1 MSEEVDRLA
10 SEVKSLNLKEHANAN
25 YRKNGAI
32 IVCDAWYG
40 FPTQKRPR
48 RERILAVSKQIYNFM
63 KWRKDYV
70 TEKNLKRAV
79 VSSVLVIGKNEDV
92 DAIRERVEE
101 LQGKDSDCCDGDDD
115 DDDIC
120 NAPCYYLPGKDLED
134 LAGELVA
141 VEMQGDQS
149 EVIAYLSPDAS
160 EKLSAIEAPPRIV
173 VVGMLVDRKV
183 QPNRSKIRAESLLKQ
198 SVDVDVDVE
207 SSTAVTVKEVAIVPF
222 QLPLDAL
229 NVSDLSQDECL
240 NIDTVMEMIERWWVN
255 AKFRDGDTDAKRK
268 VHFRDAA
275 ARALMTHRQRHPNRT
290 IHGGASTTNT

>member
-1 MSEEVDRLA
+1 MSGEVDRLA
-10 SEVKSLNLKEHANAN
+10 SEVKSLNLKEHTN
-25 YRKNGAI
+25 YSRNGTI

-70 TEKNLKRAV
+70 TEKNLKSR

-92 DAIRERVEE
+92 EAIRERVEE
-101 LQGKDSDCCDGDDD
+101 LQGKDRDDD
-115 DDDIC
+115 DDNYC
-120 NAPCYYLPGKDLED
+120 NAPCFFLPGKDLED
-134 LAGELVA
+134 LAGELVP
-141 VEMQGDQS
+141 VEIEGDQS

-160 EKLSAIEAPPRIV
+160 EKLNAFEAPPRIV

-183 QPNRSKIRAESLLKQ
+183 QPNRSKIRAESLLKEIA
-198 SVDVDVDVE
+198 DVE
-207 SSTAVTVKEVAIVPF
+207 SSAAVKEAAIVPF

-229 NVSDLSQDECL
+229 NVSDLSQDEPL

-255 AKFRDGDTDAKRK
+255 AKFSDGDTDAKRK
-268 VHFRDAA
+268 LQFRDAA

-290 IHGGASTTNT
+290 LHGGAFTK

>member
-10 SEVKSLNLKEHANAN
+10 SEVKSLNLKEHAN
-25 YRKNGAI
+25 YRRNGAI

-48 RERILAVSKQIYNFM
+48 RERILAVSKQIYNFI

-70 TEKNLKRAV
+70 TEKNLKCA

-115 DDDIC
+115 NC
-120 NAPCYYLPGKDLED
+120 NAPCFYLPGKDLED

-198 SVDVDVDVE
+198 CADVE
-207 SSTAVTVKEVAIVPF
+207 SSTAVKEVAIVPF

-268 VHFRDAA
+268 LQFRDAA